1 MEAGLPVVITEGC
14 QFPEIEEN
22 GAGLIVPHHP
32 TDLSNA
38 ILYLLNN
45 PDIGKQMGNIGKQLI
60 SDKYNWDSISSQYIQ
75 LYKDIIDKHYES

>member
-1 MEAGLPVVITEGC
+1 MERGRKICIYFTY
-14 QFPEIEEN
+14 N
-22 GAGLIVPHHP
+22 H
-32 TDLSNA
+32 
-38 ILYLLNN
+38 LLNN